1 MFVYLIP
8 NPQNTLRIDAEALA
22 ETRRL
27 AARAWDLKYHMI
39 KQGMHQ
45 RMLRAELDNLEIL
58 EKGHSAALTTN
69 LSLLA
74 NTLLD
79 LPATPESP
87 RGKEKGLPPPSRVEP
102 RTEGVYTVT
111 VYPGDPAF
119 EIQDSLP
126 QKIWPMLYLHQ
137 QRWLPSYGPWHI
149 RFTSSAMQLRNFP
162 RNLRGQANFQ
172 NSMSLKLITSLT
184 DVISRISLDFYSDL
198 RHLSDTM
205 SALCLMTAYY
215 SEKTQTP
222 LPTNLQEL
230 LGNITAKVTLLVRDL
245 KRAAANKGF
254 NFNKNHSSLLPPQG
268 GVYSN
273 DFFQEHALYAL
284 FRTAGM
290 LASSSSSEYPKAD
303 SVLAITAAVFGDNIP
318 PFAAYQWNLRSGL
331 QALES
336 FILLF
341 LLLDVNVPPASNK
354 RLHLE
359 TLLGE
364 SYSKGSR
371 PPTHRPGPLDSG
383 GSVFNFLIES
393 FLVPTLLHR
402 PTTNMS
408 ALFPGLYLVQL
419 EFSAG
424 ASTPHAIH
432 LADVKFREIFNIL
445 IQSNVFQDSQ
455 ELIRAKQA
463 LRIRCEAGSGNL
475 LESLSPGTTMRDI
488 IRKEFMA
495 QDVYD
500 FVYFCVLGALPVTV
514 AVV

>member
-1 MFVYLIP
+1 
-8 NPQNTLRIDAEALA
+8 
-22 ETRRL
+22 
-27 AARAWDLKYHMI
+27 
-39 KQGMHQ
+39 MHQ

-58 EKGHSAALTTN
+58 ERGHSAALTTN

-74 NTLLD
+74 NVLLD
-79 LPATPESP
+79 QPAPPDPTQGE
-87 RGKEKGLPPPSRVEP
+87 EKGLPPSSRVES

-162 RNLRGQANFQ
+162 RSLRGQANFQ
-172 NSMSLKLITSLT
+172 NSMSLKLITALT

-205 SALCLMTAYY
+205 SALCLIAAYY
-215 SEKTQTP
+215 SEKNQTP
-222 LPTNLQEL
+222 LPTNLPEL

-254 NFNKNHSSLLPPQG
+254 NFNRNSSSLLPAQG
-268 GVYSN
+268 GLYSN
-273 DFFQEHALYAL
+273 DFFQEHALYSL

-290 LASSSSSEYPKAD
+290 LASSSSPEYPRAD

-331 QALES
+331 KALES
-336 FILLF
+336 LILLF
-341 LLLDVNVPPASNK
+341 LLLDVNVPATSNK

-359 TLLGE
+359 ALLGE

-371 PPTHRPGPLDSG
+371 PPARRTGPLDAG
-383 GSVFNFLIES
+383 GSVFSFLMENY
-393 FLVPTLLHR
+393 LVPTLLHR

-408 ALFPGLYLVQL
+408 ALFPGLYLLQL
-419 EFSAG
+419 EFSSG

-432 LADVKFREIFNIL
+432 LTDVKFRDIFNIL
-445 IQSNVFQDSQ
+445 VQSNVFQDSQ
-455 ELIRAKQA
+455 ELIRAKQS
-463 LRIRCEAGSGNL
+463 LRVSCETGSGNL

-500 FVYFCVLGALPVTV
+500 YVYFCVLGALPVTV